1 MRGGIVNSDVKE
13 IKKVVSSMHMGNL
26 LFKSYINRTED
37 EKLKKELMKVLDR
50 FEAHVNKYKMVC
62 QKYHIENIDKLN
74 FKQEVSLNIQLMKQY
89 KNDFGI
95 ISDALKGLNMGTLGM
110 LDFIYKN
117 KNINNEIKE
126 YSKEVLKDYDI
137 LKERL
142 HKFSLETYC

>member
-1 MRGGIVNSDVKE
+1 MNNEAKE
-13 IKKVVSSMHMGNL
+13 IKKVVSSMHMGNI
-26 LFKSYINRTED
+26 LFKSYINRTKD
-37 EKLKKELMKVLDR
+37 EELRRELAKILDR
-50 FEAHVNKYKMVC
+50 FEAHVNKYKVVC
-62 QKYHIENIDKLN
+62 GKYHIDNIDKLN
-74 FKQEVSLNIQLMKQY
+74 IRQEVSLNFQLMKQY

-110 LDFIYKN
+110 LDFIYNN

>member
-26 LFKSYINRTED
+26 LFKSYIERTKDD
-37 EKLKKELMKVLDR
+37 ELKKELSKILDR

-62 QKYHIENIDKLN
+62 QKYNINNIDKLN
-74 FKQEVSLNIQLMKQY
+74 FRQEVSLNFQLMKQY
-89 KNDFGI
+89 RNDFGI

-110 LDFIYKN
+110 LDFIYYN
-117 KNINNEIKE
+117 KNINDEIKE

>member
-1 MRGGIVNSDVKE
+1 MNSDVKE

-26 LFKSYINRTED
+26 LFKSYIERTKD
-37 EKLKKELMKVLDR
+37 EKLKVELAKILDR

-62 QKYHIENIDKLN
+62 RKYHIDNIERLS
-74 FKQEVSLNIQLMKQY
+74 FRQEVSLNFQLLKQY
-89 KNDFGI
+89 RNDFGI

-110 LDFIYKN
+110 LDFIY
-117 KNINNEIKE
+117 NNQNVNDEIKE
-126 YSKEVLKDYDI
+126 YSKVVLKDYDI